1 MNRRTIATTTGMLV
15 LLGIAGGLSACSG
28 SSPSTKGT
36 ASATQQT
43 AGNGSPAQGAS
54 LAATYTNGNGMTD
67 GITVVGVGKATGTPD
82 TLSINFAVEDRGAS
96 AVQALQLASQQASSL
111 IALFKGKGI
120 ADKDMQTTQVNVWP
134 QYDDK
139 GLRIVGYIAN
149 ESVSVKSH
157 DVKNAGQLIDA
168 AAGAVGDA
176 IRLNGMY
183 FSIED
188 TTALYANARLE
199 AVKRA
204 RSQAEQLASAAGVT
218 LGKARII
225 TEYGDTGGSTN
236 YADQATKTAA
246 GGVAAPST
254 PIVPGSQELALTV
267 TMVFN
272 IQ

>member
-15 LLGIAGGLSACSG
+15 LLGLAACSSG
-28 SSPSTKGT
+28 APLANGAGPVTL
-36 ASATQQT
+36 QT
-43 AGNGSPAQGAS
+43 ARNGSPAQGAS
-54 LAATYTNGNGMTD
+54 MSSTYINSNGMND
-67 GITVVGVGKATGTPD
+67 GITVVGVGKARGTPD
-82 TLSINFAVEDRGAS
+82 TLSINFAVEDRGTS

-111 IALFKGKGI
+111 IVLFKGKGI

-134 QYDDK
+134 QFDDK
-139 GLRIVGYIAN
+139 GLKIVGYVAN
-149 ESVSVKSH
+149 ESVAVKSH
-157 DVKNAGQLIDA
+157 DLKNAGALIDA

-188 TTALYANARLE
+188 TTALYANARLD

-204 RSQAEQLASAAGVT
+204 RSQAEQLAGAAGVT
-218 LGKARII
+218 LGKPRII

-236 YADQATKTAA
+236 YADQATKSAA
-246 GGVAAPST
+246 GGVGAPST